1 MKAITGTNFST
12 ILDYQMGAFDMDQPA
27 NLLDY
32 RAKNEHVLIGLMSG
46 TSLDGIDAAL
56 VAIRTDEQGEIEN
69 VTLRDFFYMPYSDD
83 LREWVMN
90 LCSVETARV
99 DQLTAVHY
107 GLSEWY
113 AYAVQQL
120 LQKAGLTTA
129 EVDAVCMH
137 GQTIWHV
144 AGRTPFPGPQ
154 GMTQVRA
161 SLQIGELSTLAER
174 TDIPV
179 VGNFR
184 ARDLAADGEG
194 APLVP
199 YADYI
204 LFRHPQKG
212 RLLQNIG
219 GIANVTLLPASAA
232 IDQVVAFD
240 TGPGN
245 MIMDQIVQLMTNG
258 QMRYDEGGKLAA
270 NGTVSSVL
278 LEKWLKDPYYQ
289 IKPPKSTGREVYG
302 RAFAQELFHDANQI
316 GISQTDLLA
325 TVTAL
330 TATTIANAYMQ
341 FVLPTTKVEEVIVS
355 GGGAHNQTLLAMLQR
370 QLPTGM
376 TVMTAQQFGMPD
388 DAKEAVAFAILGH
401 ETLMGRP
408 SNVPSVTGA
417 KRAVP
422 LGNICF

>member
-1 MKAITGTNFST
+1 
-12 ILDYQMGAFDMDQPA
+12 MDQPA
-27 NLLDY
+27 GLLDY
-32 RAKNEHVLIGLMSG
+32 RMKNEHLLIGLMSG

-56 VAIRTDEQGEIEN
+56 VAIRTDEQGGIES
-69 VTLRDFFYMPYSDD
+69 VTLRDFYYMPYSDQ

-90 LCSVETARV
+90 LCGVETARL
-99 DQLTAVHY
+99 DRLTAVHY

-113 AYAVQQL
+113 AHAVQQL
-120 LQKAGLTTA
+120 MEKAA
-129 EVDAVCMH
+129 VRASEVDAICMH
-137 GQTIWHV
+137 GQTVWHI
-144 AGRTPFPGPQ
+144 AGRTPFPGPT
-154 GMTQVRA
+154 GMMEVRA

-174 TDIPV
+174 TGIPV

-204 LFRHPQKG
+204 LFCDPQKG

-219 GIANVTLLPASAA
+219 GIANVTVLPAGEGFEN
-232 IDQVVAFD
+232 IVAFD

-245 MIMDQIVQLMTNG
+245 MIIDQIVQVITG
-258 QMRYDEGGKLAA
+258 GKMRYDEGGQLAA
-270 NGTVSSVL
+270 GGTVSQVL
-278 LEKWLKDPYYQ
+278 LERLLDDPYYR

-302 RAFAQELFHDANQI
+302 KAFAQELLSEAQKLGLCDA
-316 GISQTDLLA
+316 DLTA

-330 TATTIANAYMQ
+330 TAHSIANAYSR

-355 GGGAHNQTLLAMLQR
+355 GGGAHNQTLLRMLQS
-370 QLPTGM
+370 QLPAGI
-376 TVMTAQQFGMPD
+376 TVTTTQQFGMPD

>member
-1 MKAITGTNFST
+1 
-12 ILDYQMGAFDMDQPA
+12 
-27 NLLDY
+27 
-32 RAKNEHVLIGLMSG
+32 
-46 TSLDGIDAAL
+46 
-56 VAIRTDEQGEIEN
+56 
-69 VTLRDFFYMPYSDD
+69 
-83 LREWVMN
+83 
-90 LCSVETARV
+90 
-99 DQLTAVHY
+99 
-107 GLSEWY
+107 
-113 AYAVQQL
+113 
-120 LQKAGLTTA
+120 
-129 EVDAVCMH
+129 
-137 GQTIWHV
+137 
-144 AGRTPFPGPQ
+144 
-154 GMTQVRA
+154 MTEVRA

-174 TDIPV
+174 TGIPV

-204 LFRHPQKG
+204 LFRHAEKG

-219 GIANVTLLPASAA
+219 GIANVTVLPAGAS
-232 IDQVVAFD
+232 IEEVVAFD

-245 MIMDQIVQLMTNG
+245 MIMDQVVQIVTEGKL
-258 QMRYDEGGKLAA
+258 RYDEAGRLAA
-270 NGTVSSVL
+270 SGVVSQPL
-278 LEKWLKDPYYQ
+278 LERLMQDPYYQ

-302 RAFAQELFHDANQI
+302 KAFAQELLAEA
-316 GISQTDLLA
+316 GKLGLSSPDLIA

-330 TATTIANAYMQ
+330 TATSIAQAYLQ
-341 FVLPTTKVEEVIVS
+341 FVIPTTKVEEVIVS
-355 GGGAHNQTLLAMLQR
+355 GGGAHNQTLLRMLQS
-370 QLPTGM
+370 QLGAGM
-376 TVMTAQQFGMPD
+376 TITTTQQFGMPD

>member
-1 MKAITGTNFST
+1 
-12 ILDYQMGAFDMDQPA
+12 MDQPA
-27 NLLDY
+27 KLLDY
-32 RAKNEHVLIGLMSG
+32 RSRREHLLIGLMSG
-46 TSLDGIDAAL
+46 TSLDGVDAAL
-56 VAIRTDEQGEIEN
+56 VAIRTNEHGEIEN
-69 VTLRDFFYMPYSDD
+69 ASLREFFYMPYSDE
-83 LREWVMN
+83 LREWVMS
-90 LCSVETARV
+90 LCSVESARV
-99 DQLTAVHY
+99 DRLTAVHF

-120 LQKAGLTTA
+120 MDKAGVNA
-129 EVDAVCMH
+129 EDVDAVCMH
-137 GQTIWHV
+137 GQTIWHI
-144 AGRTPFPGPQ
+144 AGRAPFPGPT
-154 GMTQVRA
+154 GMTEVRA

-174 TDIPV
+174 TGIPV

-204 LFRHPQKG
+204 LFRHPEKG

-219 GIANVTLLPASAA
+219 GIANVTVLPAGVG
-232 IDQVVAFD
+232 IENVIAFD

-245 MIMDQIVQLMTNG
+245 MIMDQIVQIVTDGRL
-258 QMRYDEGGKLAA
+258 RYDEGGRMAA
-270 NGTVSSVL
+270 SGTVSQQL
-278 LEKWLKDPYYQ
+278 LERLLQDPYYRA
-289 IKPPKSTGREVYG
+289 KPPKSTGREVYG
-302 RAFAQELFHDANQI
+302 LSFAQELATEGGKL
-316 GISQTDLLA
+316 GISGADLVA
-325 TVTAL
+325 TATAL
-330 TATTIANAYMQ
+330 TATSIAQAYLQ
-341 FVLPTTKVEEVIVS
+341 FVIPTTKVEEVIVS
-355 GGGAHNQTLLAMLQR
+355 GGGAHNQTLLRMLQS
-370 QLPTGM
+370 QLPAEL
-376 TVMTAQQFGMPD
+376 TVMTTQQFGMPD

>member
-1 MKAITGTNFST
+1 MN
-12 ILDYQMGAFDMDQPA
+12 QPA
-27 NLLDY
+27 SLLDY
-32 RAKNEHVLIGLMSG
+32 RRKSDHLLIGLMSG

-56 VAIRTDEQGEIEN
+56 VAIRTNASGEIEQAE
-69 VTLRDFFYMPYSDD
+69 LREFTYLPYSDEVRD
-83 LREWVMN
+83 YVLN
-90 LCSVETARV
+90 LCSVESARI
-99 DQLTAVHY
+99 DQLTTAHY

-113 AYAVQQL
+113 ACVVEQL
-120 LQKAGLTTA
+120 IQKAA
-129 EVDAVCMH
+129 IHASDVDAICMH
-137 GQTIWHV
+137 GQTVWHI
-144 AGRTPFPGPQ
+144 AGRTPFPGPT
-154 GMTQVRA
+154 GPTEVRA
-161 SLQIGELSTLAER
+161 SLQIGDLSLLAER

-204 LFRHPQKG
+204 LFRDPQKG

-219 GIANVTLLPASAA
+219 GIANVTILPAGAD
-232 IDQVVAFD
+232 IEKVVAFD

-245 MIMDQIVQLMTNG
+245 MIIDQIVHLVTDG
-258 QMRYDEGGKLAA
+258 RMRYDEGGKWAA
-270 NGTVSSVL
+270 TGQVCKEMLDRL
-278 LEKWLKDPYYQ
+278 LQDPYYQ
-289 IKPPKSTGREVYG
+289 LQPPKSTGREVYG
-302 RAFAQELFHDANQI
+302 KAFAQELMAQAKQQ
-316 GISQTDLLA
+316 GISDADLIA

-330 TATTIANAYMQ
+330 TASTIAQAYIQ
-341 FVLPTTKVEEVIVS
+341 HVLPHTKVEEVIVS
-355 GGGAHNQTLLAMLQR
+355 GGGAHNQTLLRMLQE
-370 QLPTGM
+370 QLPAGM
-376 TVMTAQQFGMPD
+376 KVMTTQQFGMPD

>member
-1 MKAITGTNFST
+1 
-12 ILDYQMGAFDMDQPA
+12 MDQPA

-56 VAIRTDEQGEIEN
+56 VEIRTDEQGEIEN

-120 LQKAGLTTA
+120 LQKAGVTTA

-355 GGGAHNQTLLAMLQR
+355 GGGAHNQTLLSMLQR

>member
-1 MKAITGTNFST
+1 
-12 ILDYQMGAFDMDQPA
+12 MDQPA
-27 NLLDY
+27 KLLDY

-56 VAIRTDEQGEIEN
+56 VVIRTDEQGEIEK
-69 VTLRDFFYMPYSDD
+69 VTLREFFYMPYSDD

-113 AYAVQQL
+113 ANAVQQL
-120 LQKAGLTTA
+120 MQKAGVTTA

-137 GQTIWHV
+137 GQTIWHI
-144 AGRTPFPGPQ
+144 AGRTPFPGPK
-154 GMTQVRA
+154 GMTEVRA

-174 TDIPV
+174 TGIPV

-270 NGTVSSVL
+270 GGTVSSVL
-278 LEKWLKDPYYQ
+278 LEKWLQDPYYQ

-302 RAFAQELFHDANQI
+302 KAFAQELFHDANQL

>member
-1 MKAITGTNFST
+1 
-12 ILDYQMGAFDMDQPA
+12 MDQPA
-27 NLLDY
+27 KLLDY
-32 RAKNEHVLIGLMSG
+32 RSRREHLLIGLMSG
-46 TSLDGIDAAL
+46 TSLDGVDAAL
-56 VAIRTDEQGEIEN
+56 VAIRTNEHGEIEN
-69 VTLRDFFYMPYSDD
+69 ASLREFFYMPYSDE
-83 LREWVMN
+83 LREWVMS
-90 LCSVETARV
+90 LCSVESARV
-99 DQLTAVHY
+99 DRLTAVHF

-120 LQKAGLTTA
+120 MDKAGVSA
-129 EVDAVCMH
+129 EDVDAVCMH
-137 GQTIWHV
+137 GQTIWHI
-144 AGRTPFPGPQ
+144 AGRAPFPGPT
-154 GMTQVRA
+154 GMTEVRA

-174 TDIPV
+174 TGIPV

-204 LFRHPQKG
+204 LFRHPEKG

-219 GIANVTLLPASAA
+219 GIANVTVLPAGVG
-232 IDQVVAFD
+232 IENVIAFD

-245 MIMDQIVQLMTNG
+245 MIMDQIVQIVTDGRL
-258 QMRYDEGGKLAA
+258 RYDEGGRMAA
-270 NGTVSSVL
+270 SGRVSQQL
-278 LEKWLKDPYYQ
+278 LERLLQDPYYQ
-289 IKPPKSTGREVYG
+289 AKPPKSTGREVYG
-302 RAFAQELFHDANQI
+302 LAFAQELATEGGKL
-316 GISQTDLLA
+316 GISGADLVA
-325 TVTAL
+325 TATAL
-330 TATTIANAYMQ
+330 TATSIAQAYLQ
-341 FVLPTTKVEEVIVS
+341 FVIPTTKVEEVIVS
-355 GGGAHNQTLLAMLQR
+355 GGGAHNQTLLRMLQS
-370 QLPTGM
+370 QLPAEL
-376 TVMTAQQFGMPD
+376 TVMTTQQFGMPD

>member
-1 MKAITGTNFST
+1 
-12 ILDYQMGAFDMDQPA
+12 MDQPA
-27 NLLDY
+27 KLLDY

-56 VAIRTDEQGEIEN
+56 VAIRTDEQGEIEK

-120 LQKAGLTTA
+120 MQKAGVTTA

-137 GQTIWHV
+137 GQTIWHI

-154 GMTQVRA
+154 GITEVRA

-174 TDIPV
+174 TGIPV

-270 NGTVSSVL
+270 GGTVSSVL
-278 LEKWLKDPYYQ
+278 LEKWLQDPYYQ

-302 RAFAQELFHDANQI
+302 KAFAQELFRDANQL
-316 GISQTDLLA
+316 GISQADLLA

-330 TATTIANAYMQ
+330 TATTIANAYVQ

-370 QLPTGM
+370 QLPVGM

>member
-1 MKAITGTNFST
+1 
-12 ILDYQMGAFDMDQPA
+12 MDQPA

>member
-1 MKAITGTNFST
+1 MNIST
-12 ILDYQMGAFDMDQPA
+12 ILESQMGGDDLNQPA

-32 RAKNEHVLIGLMSG
+32 RTKSEHLLIGLMSG

-56 VAIRTDEQGEIEN
+56 VAIRTDEQGEIAD
-69 VTLRDFFYMPYSDD
+69 VTLRDFFYMPYSED
-83 LREWVMN
+83 LREWVMT
-90 LCSVETARV
+90 LCSVETARL

-113 AYAVQQL
+113 AHAVEQL
-120 LQKAGLTTA
+120 IKQANVTA
-129 EVDAVCMH
+129 EEVDAVCMH
-137 GQTIWHV
+137 GQTIWHI
-144 AGRTPFPGPQ
+144 AGRTPFPGPT
-154 GMTQVRA
+154 GMTEVRA

-174 TDIPV
+174 TGIPV

-204 LFRHPQKG
+204 LFRDPQKG

-219 GIANVTLLPASAA
+219 GIANVTVLPAGES
-232 IDQVVAFD
+232 IEKVVAFD

-245 MIMDQIVQLMTNG
+245 MIMDQIVQVMTEG
-258 QMRYDEGGKLAA
+258 RLRYDAGGEIAA
-270 NGTVSSVL
+270 SGTVSQEL
-278 LEKWLKDPYYQ
+278 LDRLLQDPYYQ
-289 IKPPKSTGREVYG
+289 IQPPKSTGREVYG
-302 RAFAQELFHDANQI
+302 KAFAQELLAQATQL
-316 GISQTDLLA
+316 GISQADLLA

-330 TATTIANAYMQ
+330 TATSIANAYKQ

-355 GGGAHNQTLLAMLQR
+355 GGGAHNQILLRMLQDR
-370 QLPTGM
+370 LPAEI
-376 TVMTAQQFGMPD
+376 TVTTTQQFGMPD

>member
-1 MKAITGTNFST
+1 MN
-12 ILDYQMGAFDMDQPA
+12 QPA
-27 NLLDY
+27 SLLDY
-32 RAKNEHVLIGLMSG
+32 RRKSDHLLIGLMSG

-56 VAIRTDEQGEIEN
+56 VEIRTNASGEIEQAA
-69 VTLRDFFYMPYSDD
+69 LREFTYLPYSDEVRD
-83 LREWVMN
+83 YVLN
-90 LCSVETARV
+90 LCSVESARI
-99 DQLTAVHY
+99 DQLTTAHY

-113 AYAVQQL
+113 ACVVEQL
-120 LQKAGLTTA
+120 IQKAA
-129 EVDAVCMH
+129 IHASDVDAICMH
-137 GQTIWHV
+137 GQTVWHI
-144 AGRTPFPGPQ
+144 AGRTPFPGPT
-154 GMTQVRA
+154 GPTEVRA
-161 SLQIGELSTLAER
+161 SLQIGDLSLLAER
-174 TDIPV
+174 TGIPV

-204 LFRHPQKG
+204 LFRDPQKG

-219 GIANVTLLPASAA
+219 GIANVTILPAGAD
-232 IDQVVAFD
+232 IEKVVAFD

-245 MIMDQIVQLMTNG
+245 MIIDQIVHLVTDG
-258 QMRYDEGGKLAA
+258 RMRYDEGGKWAA
-270 NGTVSSVL
+270 TGQVCKEMLDRL
-278 LEKWLKDPYYQ
+278 LQDPYYQ
-289 IKPPKSTGREVYG
+289 LQPPKSTGREVYG
-302 RAFAQELFHDANQI
+302 KAFAQELMAQAKQQ
-316 GISQTDLLA
+316 GISDADLIA

-330 TATTIANAYMQ
+330 TASTIAQAYIQ
-341 FVLPTTKVEEVIVS
+341 HVLPHTKVEEVIVS
-355 GGGAHNQTLLAMLQR
+355 GGGAHNQTLLRMLQE
-370 QLPTGM
+370 QLPAGM
-376 TVMTAQQFGMPD
+376 KVMTTQQFGMPD

>member
-1 MKAITGTNFST
+1 
-12 ILDYQMGAFDMDQPA
+12 MDQPA
-27 NLLDY
+27 KLLDY

-56 VAIRTDEQGEIEN
+56 VAIRTDEQGEIEK

-120 LQKAGLTTA
+120 MQKAGVTTA

-137 GQTIWHV
+137 GQTIWHI

-154 GMTQVRA
+154 GITEVRA

-174 TDIPV
+174 TGIPV

-270 NGTVSSVL
+270 GGTVSSVL
-278 LEKWLKDPYYQ
+278 LEKWLQDPYYQ

-302 RAFAQELFHDANQI
+302 KAFAQELFRDANQL
-316 GISQTDLLA
+316 GISQADLLA

-330 TATTIANAYMQ
+330 TATTIANAYVQ

>member
-12 ILDYQMGAFDMDQPA
+12 ILDSQMGASDMDQPG

-32 RAKNEHVLIGLMSG
+32 RVKNEHVLIGLMSG

-56 VAIRTDEQGEIEN
+56 VAIRTDEQGEIEK

-120 LQKAGLTTA
+120 IQKAGITTA
-129 EVDAVCMH
+129 EVDAVCTH
-137 GQTIWHV
+137 GQTIWHI

-154 GMTQVRA
+154 GMTEVRA

-174 TDIPV
+174 TGIPV

-219 GIANVTLLPASAA
+219 GIANVTLLPANAA
-232 IDQVVAFD
+232 IDQIVAFD

-270 NGTVSSVL
+270 GGTVSSVL
-278 LEKWLKDPYYQ
+278 LEKWLQDPYYQ

-302 RAFAQELFHDANQI
+302 KAFAQELYRDANQL

-330 TATTIANAYMQ
+330 TATTIANAYVQ

>member
-1 MKAITGTNFST
+1 
-12 ILDYQMGAFDMDQPA
+12 MDQPA
-27 NLLDY
+27 KLLDY

-56 VAIRTDEQGEIEN
+56 VAIRTDEQGEIEK

-120 LQKAGLTTA
+120 MQKAGVTTA

-137 GQTIWHV
+137 GQTIWHI
-144 AGRTPFPGPQ
+144 AGRTPFPGPL
-154 GMTQVRA
+154 GMTEVRA

-174 TDIPV
+174 TGIPV

-232 IDQVVAFD
+232 IEQVVAFD

-270 NGTVSSVL
+270 GGTVSSVL
-278 LEKWLKDPYYQ
+278 LEKWLQDPYYQ

-302 RAFAQELFHDANQI
+302 KAFAQELFHDADQL
-316 GISQTDLLA
+316 GISQRDLLA

-330 TATTIANAYMQ
+330 TATTIANAYVQ

-355 GGGAHNQTLLAMLQR
+355 GGGAHNQTLLAMLQS

>member
-1 MKAITGTNFST
+1 MN
-12 ILDYQMGAFDMDQPA
+12 QPA
-27 NLLDY
+27 SLLDY
-32 RAKNEHVLIGLMSG
+32 RRKSDHLLIGLMSG

-56 VAIRTDEQGEIEN
+56 VEIRTNASGEIEQA
-69 VTLRDFFYMPYSDD
+69 VLREFTYLPYSDEVRD
-83 LREWVMN
+83 YVLN
-90 LCSVETARV
+90 LCSVESARI
-99 DQLTAVHY
+99 DQLTTAHY

-113 AYAVQQL
+113 ACVVEQL
-120 LQKAGLTTA
+120 IQKAA
-129 EVDAVCMH
+129 IHASDVDAICMH
-137 GQTIWHV
+137 GQTVWHI
-144 AGRTPFPGPQ
+144 AGRTPFPGPT
-154 GMTQVRA
+154 GPTEVRA
-161 SLQIGELSTLAER
+161 SLQIGDLSLLAER
-174 TDIPV
+174 TGIPV

-204 LFRHPQKG
+204 LFRDPQKG

-219 GIANVTLLPASAA
+219 GIANVTILPAGAD
-232 IDQVVAFD
+232 IEKVVAFD

-245 MIMDQIVQLMTNG
+245 MIIDQIVHLVTDG
-258 QMRYDEGGKLAA
+258 RMRYDEGGKWAA
-270 NGTVSSVL
+270 TGQVCKEMLDRL
-278 LEKWLKDPYYQ
+278 LQDPYYQ
-289 IKPPKSTGREVYG
+289 LQPPKSTGREVYG
-302 RAFAQELFHDANQI
+302 KAFAQELMAQAKQQ
-316 GISQTDLLA
+316 GISDADLIA

-330 TATTIANAYMQ
+330 TASTIAQAYIQ
-341 FVLPTTKVEEVIVS
+341 HVLPHTKVEEVIVS
-355 GGGAHNQTLLAMLQR
+355 GGGAHNQTLLRMLQE
-370 QLPTGM
+370 QLPAGM
-376 TVMTAQQFGMPD
+376 KVMTTQQFGMPD

>member
-1 MKAITGTNFST
+1 
-12 ILDYQMGAFDMDQPA
+12 MDQPA
-27 NLLDY
+27 KLLDY

-56 VAIRTDEQGEIEN
+56 VAIRTDEQGEIEK
-69 VTLRDFFYMPYSDD
+69 VTLRDFFYMPYSDE

-120 LQKAGLTTA
+120 MQKAGVTTA

-137 GQTIWHV
+137 GQTIWHI

-154 GMTQVRA
+154 GMTEVRA

-174 TDIPV
+174 TGIPV

-232 IDQVVAFD
+232 IEQVVAFD

-270 NGTVSSVL
+270 GGTVSSVL
-278 LEKWLKDPYYQ
+278 LEKWLQDPYYQ

-302 RAFAQELFHDANQI
+302 KAFAQELFQDADQL

-330 TATTIANAYMQ
+330 TATTIANAYVQ

>member
-1 MKAITGTNFST
+1 
-12 ILDYQMGAFDMDQPA
+12 MDQPA
-27 NLLDY
+27 KLLDY

-56 VAIRTDEQGEIEN
+56 VAIRTDEQGEIEK

-99 DQLTAVHY
+99 DQLTAGHY

-120 LQKAGLTTA
+120 MQKAGVTTA

-137 GQTIWHV
+137 GQTIWHI

-154 GMTQVRA
+154 GMTEVRA

-174 TDIPV
+174 TGIPV

-270 NGTVSSVL
+270 GGTVSSVL
-278 LEKWLKDPYYQ
+278 LEKWLQDPYYQ

-302 RAFAQELFHDANQI
+302 KAFAQELFHDANQL

-355 GGGAHNQTLLAMLQR
+355 GGGAHNQTLLTMLQR

>member
-1 MKAITGTNFST
+1 
-12 ILDYQMGAFDMDQPA
+12 MDQPA
-27 NLLDY
+27 KLLDY
-32 RAKNEHVLIGLMSG
+32 RSKKEHLLIGLMSG

-56 VAIRTDEQGEIEN
+56 VAIRTNDEGEIED
-69 VTLRDFFYMPYSDD
+69 VALREFYYMPYSDE
-83 LREWVMN
+83 LREWVMS

-113 AYAVQQL
+113 AYAVKQL
-120 LQKAGLTTA
+120 MDQAKVTA
-129 EVDAVCMH
+129 NEVDAVCMH
-137 GQTIWHV
+137 GQTIWHI
-144 AGRTPFPGPQ
+144 AGRTPFPGPT
-154 GMTQVRA
+154 GMMQVRA

-174 TDIPV
+174 TGIPV

-199 YADYI
+199 YADYV
-204 LFRHPQKG
+204 LFRDPKKG

-219 GIANVTLLPASAA
+219 GIANVTVLPAGAS
-232 IDQVVAFD
+232 IEEVVAFD

-245 MIMDQIVQLMTNG
+245 MIMDQIVQIVTEGRL
-258 QMRYDEGGKLAA
+258 RYDEGGKLAEA
-270 NGTVSSVL
+270 GMVSEEL
-278 LEKWLKDPYYQ
+278 LGRLMKDPYYQ
-289 IKPPKSTGREVYG
+289 MKPPKSTGREVYG
-302 RAFAQELFHDANQI
+302 RAFAQELLAEGGKLGLGGHDLI
-316 GISQTDLLA
+316 A
-325 TVTAL
+325 TATAL
-330 TATTIANAYMQ
+330 TATSIAQAYLQ

-355 GGGAHNQTLLAMLQR
+355 GGGAHNQTLLRMLQS
-370 QLPTGM
+370 QLGAGIHIT
-376 TVMTAQQFGMPD
+376 TAQQFGMPD

>member
-1 MKAITGTNFST
+1 MN
-12 ILDYQMGAFDMDQPA
+12 QPA
-27 NLLDY
+27 SLLDY
-32 RAKNEHVLIGLMSG
+32 RRKSDHLLIGLMSG

-56 VAIRTDEQGEIEN
+56 VEIRTNASGEIEQA
-69 VTLRDFFYMPYSDD
+69 TLREFTYLPYSDEVRD
-83 LREWVMN
+83 YVLN
-90 LCSVETARV
+90 LCSVESARI
-99 DQLTAVHY
+99 DQLTTAHY

-113 AYAVQQL
+113 ACVVEQL
-120 LQKAGLTTA
+120 IKKAA
-129 EVDAVCMH
+129 ISASDVDAICMH
-137 GQTIWHV
+137 GQTVWHI
-144 AGRTPFPGPQ
+144 AGRTPFPGPT
-154 GMTQVRA
+154 GPTEVRA
-161 SLQIGELSTLAER
+161 SLQIGDLSLLAER
-174 TDIPV
+174 TGIPV

-204 LFRHPQKG
+204 LFRDTQKG

-219 GIANVTLLPASAA
+219 GIANVTILPAGAD
-232 IDQVVAFD
+232 IEKVVAFD

-245 MIMDQIVQLMTNG
+245 MIIDQIVHLVTDG
-258 QMRYDEGGKLAA
+258 RMRYDEGGKWAA
-270 NGTVSSVL
+270 SGQVCKEMLDRL
-278 LEKWLKDPYYQ
+278 LQDPYYQ
-289 IKPPKSTGREVYG
+289 LQPPKSTGREVYG
-302 RAFAQELFHDANQI
+302 KAFAQELMAQAKQQGLHDA
-316 GISQTDLLA
+316 DLIA

-330 TATTIANAYMQ
+330 TASTIAQAYIQ
-341 FVLPTTKVEEVIVS
+341 HVLPHTKVEEVIVS
-355 GGGAHNQTLLAMLQR
+355 GGGAHNQTLLSMLQE
-370 QLPTGM
+370 QLPASM
-376 TVMTAQQFGMPD
+376 KVMTTQQFGMPD

>member
-1 MKAITGTNFST
+1 
-12 ILDYQMGAFDMDQPA
+12 MDQPA
-27 NLLDY
+27 ALLNY
-32 RAKNEHVLIGLMSG
+32 RAKREHLLIGLMSG

-56 VAIRTDEQGEIEN
+56 VAIRTNEDGEIAD
-69 VTLRDFFYMPYSDD
+69 VSLREFYYMPYSDE

-99 DQLTAVHY
+99 DRLTAMHY

-113 AYAVQQL
+113 AHAVKQL
-120 LQKAGLTTA
+120 MDQAGVTA
-129 EVDAVCMH
+129 GEVDAVCTH
-137 GQTIWHV
+137 GQTIWHI
-144 AGRTPFPGPQ
+144 AGRTPFPGPT
-154 GMTQVRA
+154 GMTEVRA

-174 TDIPV
+174 TGIPV

-204 LFRHPQKG
+204 LFRHPKKG

-219 GIANVTLLPASAA
+219 GIANVTVLPAGAR
-232 IDQVVAFD
+232 IEEVTAFD

-245 MIMDQIVQLMTNG
+245 MIIDQIVQIVTGGKL
-258 QMRYDEGGKLAA
+258 RYDEAGRLAQG
-270 NGTVSSVL
+270 GTVCEPL
-278 LEKWLKDPYYQ
+278 LARLLQDPYYQ
-289 IKPPKSTGREVYG
+289 TKPPKSTGREVYG
-302 RAFAQELFHDANQI
+302 CAFAQELAAEAGQL
-316 GISQTDLLA
+316 GISGSDLIA

-330 TATTIANAYMQ
+330 TATSIAQAYLQ
-341 FVLPTTKVEEVIVS
+341 FVLPETKVEEVIVS
-355 GGGAHNQTLLAMLQR
+355 GGGAHNQTLLRMLQS
-370 QLPTGM
+370 QLPAEMSIT
-376 TVMTAQQFGMPD
+376 TARQFGMPD

-417 KRAVP
+417 RRAVP

>member
-1 MKAITGTNFST
+1 
-12 ILDYQMGAFDMDQPA
+12 MDQPA
-27 NLLDY
+27 KLLDY

-56 VAIRTDEQGEIEN
+56 VAIRTDEQGEIEK
-69 VTLRDFFYMPYSDD
+69 VTLRDFFYMPYSDE

-120 LQKAGLTTA
+120 MQKAGVTTA

-137 GQTIWHV
+137 GQTIWHI

-154 GMTQVRA
+154 GMTEVRA

-174 TDIPV
+174 TGIPV

-270 NGTVSSVL
+270 GGTVSSVL
-278 LEKWLKDPYYQ
+278 LEKWLQDPYYQ

-302 RAFAQELFHDANQI
+302 KAFAQELFQDADQL

-330 TATTIANAYMQ
+330 TATTIANAYVQ

-376 TVMTAQQFGMPD
+376 NVMTAQQFGMPD

>member
-1 MKAITGTNFST
+1 
-12 ILDYQMGAFDMDQPA
+12 MDHPA
-27 NLLDY
+27 GLLDY
-32 RAKNEHVLIGLMSG
+32 RAKRDHLLIGLMSG

-56 VAIRTDEQGEIEN
+56 VAIRTNEEGEIAA
-69 VTLRDFFYMPYSDD
+69 VSLREFYYLPYSEQ

-107 GLSEWY
+107 GLAEWY
-113 AYAVQQL
+113 AHAAGQL
-120 LQKAGLTTA
+120 LDKAGVTA
-129 EVDAVCMH
+129 SEVDAVCTH
-137 GQTIWHV
+137 GQTIWHI
-144 AGRTPFPGPQ
+144 AGRTPFPGPT
-154 GMTQVRA
+154 GMTEVRA

-174 TDIPV
+174 TGIPV

-219 GIANVTLLPASAA
+219 GIANVTVLPAGAR
-232 IDQVVAFD
+232 IEEVVAFD

-245 MIMDQIVQLMTNG
+245 MIMDQIVQIATDGKL
-258 QMRYDEGGKLAA
+258 RYDEGGRLAQA
-270 NGTVSSVL
+270 GTVCEPMLARL
-278 LEKWLKDPYYQ
+278 LQDPYYQ
-289 IKPPKSTGREVYG
+289 MQPPKSTGREVYG
-302 RAFAQELFHDANQI
+302 RAFARELAAEAGRLGI
-316 GISQTDLLA
+316 GSCDLIA

-330 TATTIANAYMQ
+330 TATSIAQAYRH
-341 FVLPTTKVEEVIVS
+341 FVFPHTKVEEVIVS
-355 GGGAHNQTLLAMLQR
+355 GGGAHNQTLLRMLQS
-370 QLPTGM
+370 QLPAD
-376 TVMTAQQFGMPD
+376 VSIMTAGQFGMPD

>member
-1 MKAITGTNFST
+1 
-12 ILDYQMGAFDMDQPA
+12 MDQPA
-27 NLLDY
+27 KLLDY

-56 VAIRTDEQGEIEN
+56 VAIRTDEQGEIEK
-69 VTLRDFFYMPYSDD
+69 VTLRDFFYMPYSND

-120 LQKAGLTTA
+120 MQKAGVTTA

-137 GQTIWHV
+137 GQTIWHI
-144 AGRTPFPGPQ
+144 AGRTPFPGPL
-154 GMTQVRA
+154 GMTEVRA

-174 TDIPV
+174 TGIPV

-232 IDQVVAFD
+232 IEQVVAFD

-270 NGTVSSVL
+270 GGTVSSVL
-278 LEKWLKDPYYQ
+278 LEKWLQDPYYQ

-302 RAFAQELFHDANQI
+302 KAFAQELFHDADQL
-316 GISQTDLLA
+316 GISQRDLLA

-330 TATTIANAYMQ
+330 TATTIANAYVQ

-355 GGGAHNQTLLAMLQR
+355 GGGAHNQTLLAMLQS
-370 QLPTGM
+370 QMPTGM

>member
-1 MKAITGTNFST
+1 MN
-12 ILDYQMGAFDMDQPA
+12 QPA
-27 NLLDY
+27 SLLDY
-32 RAKNEHVLIGLMSG
+32 RRKSDHLLIGLMSG

-56 VAIRTDEQGEIEN
+56 VAIRTNASGEIEQAE
-69 VTLRDFFYMPYSDD
+69 LREFTYLPYSDEVRD
-83 LREWVMN
+83 YVLN
-90 LCSVETARV
+90 LCSVESARI
-99 DQLTAVHY
+99 DQLTTAHY

-113 AYAVQQL
+113 ACVVEQL
-120 LQKAGLTTA
+120 IQKAA
-129 EVDAVCMH
+129 IHASDVDAICMH
-137 GQTIWHV
+137 GQTVWHI
-144 AGRTPFPGPQ
+144 AGRTPFPGPT
-154 GMTQVRA
+154 GPTEVRA
-161 SLQIGELSTLAER
+161 SLQIGDLSLLAER
-174 TDIPV
+174 TGIPV

-204 LFRHPQKG
+204 LFRDPQKG

-219 GIANVTLLPASAA
+219 GIANVTILPAGAD
-232 IDQVVAFD
+232 IEKVVAFD

-245 MIMDQIVQLMTNG
+245 MIIDQIVHLVTDG
-258 QMRYDEGGKLAA
+258 RMRYDEGGKWAA
-270 NGTVSSVL
+270 TGQVCKEMLDRL
-278 LEKWLKDPYYQ
+278 LQDPYYQ
-289 IKPPKSTGREVYG
+289 LQPPKSTGREVYG
-302 RAFAQELFHDANQI
+302 KAFAQELMAQAKQQ
-316 GISQTDLLA
+316 GISDADLIA

-330 TATTIANAYMQ
+330 TASTIAQAYIQ
-341 FVLPTTKVEEVIVS
+341 HVLPHTKVEEVIVS
-355 GGGAHNQTLLAMLQR
+355 GGGAHNQTLLRMLQE
-370 QLPTGM
+370 QLPAGM
-376 TVMTAQQFGMPD
+376 KVMTTQQFGMPD

>member
-1 MKAITGTNFST
+1 
-12 ILDYQMGAFDMDQPA
+12 MDQPA
-27 NLLDY
+27 KLLDY

-56 VAIRTDEQGEIEN
+56 VAIRTDEQGEIEK
-69 VTLRDFFYMPYSDD
+69 VTLREFFYMPYSDD

-120 LQKAGLTTA
+120 MQKAGVTTA

-137 GQTIWHV
+137 GQTIWHI
-144 AGRTPFPGPQ
+144 AGRTPFPGPL
-154 GMTQVRA
+154 GMTEVRA

-174 TDIPV
+174 TGIPV

-232 IDQVVAFD
+232 IEQVVAFD

-270 NGTVSSVL
+270 GGTVSSVL
-278 LEKWLKDPYYQ
+278 LEKWLQDPYYQ

-302 RAFAQELFHDANQI
+302 KAFAQELFRDADQL

-330 TATTIANAYMQ
+330 TATTIANAYVQ

>member
-1 MKAITGTNFST
+1 MKAITVTNFST
-12 ILDYQMGAFDMDQPA
+12 ILDSQMGAFDMDQPA
-27 NLLDY
+27 KLLDY

-56 VAIRTDEQGEIEN
+56 VAIRTDEQGEIEK

-120 LQKAGLTTA
+120 MQKAGVTTA

-137 GQTIWHV
+137 GQTIWHI

-154 GMTQVRA
+154 GMTEVRA

-174 TDIPV
+174 TGIPV

-270 NGTVSSVL
+270 GGTVSSVL
-278 LEKWLKDPYYQ
+278 LEKWLQDPYYQ

-302 RAFAQELFHDANQI
+302 IAFAQELFHDANQL

>member
-1 MKAITGTNFST
+1 
-12 ILDYQMGAFDMDQPA
+12 MDQPA
-27 NLLDY
+27 KLLDY

-56 VAIRTDEQGEIEN
+56 VAIRTDEQGEIEK

-120 LQKAGLTTA
+120 MQKAGVTTA

-137 GQTIWHV
+137 GQTIWHI

-154 GMTQVRA
+154 GMTEVRA

-174 TDIPV
+174 TGIPV

-270 NGTVSSVL
+270 GGTISSVL
-278 LEKWLKDPYYQ
+278 LEKWLQDPYYQ

-302 RAFAQELFHDANQI
+302 KAFAQELFHDANQL

-355 GGGAHNQTLLAMLQR
+355 GGGAHNQTLLTMLQR

>member
-1 MKAITGTNFST
+1 MN
-12 ILDYQMGAFDMDQPA
+12 QPA
-27 NLLDY
+27 SLLDY
-32 RAKNEHVLIGLMSG
+32 RRKSDHLLIGLMSG

-56 VAIRTDEQGEIEN
+56 VEIRTNASGEIEQAE
-69 VTLRDFFYMPYSDD
+69 LREFTYLPYSDEVRD
-83 LREWVMN
+83 YVLN
-90 LCSVETARV
+90 LCSVESARI
-99 DQLTAVHY
+99 DQLTTAHY

-113 AYAVQQL
+113 ACVVEQL
-120 LQKAGLTTA
+120 IQKAA
-129 EVDAVCMH
+129 IHASDVDAICMH
-137 GQTIWHV
+137 GQTVWHI
-144 AGRTPFPGPQ
+144 AGRTPFPGPT
-154 GMTQVRA
+154 GPTEVRA
-161 SLQIGELSTLAER
+161 SLQIGDLSLLAER
-174 TDIPV
+174 TGIPV

-204 LFRHPQKG
+204 LFRDPQKG

-219 GIANVTLLPASAA
+219 GIANVTILPAGAD
-232 IDQVVAFD
+232 IEKVVAFD

-245 MIMDQIVQLMTNG
+245 MIIDQIVHLVTDG
-258 QMRYDEGGKLAA
+258 RMRYDEGGKWAA
-270 NGTVSSVL
+270 TGQVCKEMLDRL
-278 LEKWLKDPYYQ
+278 LQDPYYQ
-289 IKPPKSTGREVYG
+289 LQPPKSTGREVYG
-302 RAFAQELFHDANQI
+302 KAFAQELMAQAKQQ
-316 GISQTDLLA
+316 GISDADLIA

-330 TATTIANAYMQ
+330 TASTIAQAYIQ
-341 FVLPTTKVEEVIVS
+341 HVLPHTKVEEVIVS
-355 GGGAHNQTLLAMLQR
+355 GGGAHNQTLLRMLQE
-370 QLPTGM
+370 QLPAGM
-376 TVMTAQQFGMPD
+376 KVMTTQQFGMPD

>member
-1 MKAITGTNFST
+1 
-12 ILDYQMGAFDMDQPA
+12 MDQPA
-27 NLLDY
+27 KLLDY

-56 VAIRTDEQGEIEN
+56 VAIRTDEQGEIEK
-69 VTLRDFFYMPYSDD
+69 VTLRDFFYMPYSDE

-120 LQKAGLTTA
+120 MQKAGVTTA

-137 GQTIWHV
+137 GQTIWHI

-154 GMTQVRA
+154 GMTEVRA

-174 TDIPV
+174 TGIPV

-270 NGTVSSVL
+270 GGTVSSVL
-278 LEKWLKDPYYQ
+278 LEKWLQDPYYQ

-302 RAFAQELFHDANQI
+302 KAFAQELFQDADQL

-330 TATTIANAYMQ
+330 TATTIANAYVQ

>member
-1 MKAITGTNFST
+1 
-12 ILDYQMGAFDMDQPA
+12 MDQPA
-27 NLLDY
+27 KLLDY
-32 RAKNEHVLIGLMSG
+32 RAKKEHVLIGLMSG
-46 TSLDGIDAAL
+46 TSLDGVDAAL
-56 VAIRTDEQGEIEN
+56 VSIHTDEQGEIEK
-69 VTLRDFFYMPYSDD
+69 VTLRDFFYMPYSDE

-120 LQKAGLTTA
+120 MQKAGVTTA

-137 GQTIWHV
+137 GQTIWHI
-144 AGRTPFPGPQ
+144 AGRTPFPGPL
-154 GMTQVRA
+154 GMTEVRA

-174 TDIPV
+174 TGIPV

-270 NGTVSSVL
+270 GGTVSQAL
-278 LEKWLKDPYYQ
+278 LEKLLQDPYYQ

-302 RAFAQELFHDANQI
+302 KAFAHELFNEADI
-316 GISQTDLLA
+316 LGISHADLLA

-330 TATTIANAYMQ
+330 TATTITDAYKH

-355 GGGAHNQTLLAMLQR
+355 GGGAHNQTLLTMLQR